1 MSVSGKGRKMERLF
15 KKCVFGSTIAHI
27 GLIALVVLF
36 AGFSRKAD
44 DFESLKPITIINLD
58 NVIVTDGATRGG
70 GSGSLPPVITPPAS
84 KPPQQQVQ
92 PPQPQPKP
100 PQPKPSPQPAVQ
112 EEPVVKP
119 EPSSKAKNAQDS
131 DDLREETSLDGK
143 LPPRSRS
150 TGIKISTN
158 LVVRKGGSTSMAN
171 KSQNTAIAA
180 SKVAQEFNSALKN
193 IGAGL
198 SSGGLRM
205 DDVPGFGGG
214 GPAMVNYTQ
223 LIMSIFDRAWIPP
236 TEITDE
242 NLIAEVRIII
252 HRSGKV
258 TSARIIK
265 RSGNAAMDASVMR
278 ALESVTSVPPFPAEA
293 RDFERTFVIEFNLKA
308 KLARG

>member
-1 MSVSGKGRKMERLF
+1 MEKIF
-15 KKCVFGSTIAHI
+15 KKCVFGSTLAHI
-27 GLIALVVLF
+27 GLIAIVVLF
-36 AGFSRKAD
+36 AGFTRKSD
-44 DFESLKPITIINLD
+44 DFESFKPITIMNLD
-58 NVIVTDGATRGG
+58 NVIVTDGPTRGG
-70 GSGSLPPVITPPAS
+70 GSGSLPPVITPPAP
-84 KPPQQQVQ
+84 KPIQQQPQ
-92 PPQPQPKP
+92 PPQPQTQ
-100 PQPKPSPQPAVQ
+100 PQSRQKSEEQKTEESPIP
-112 EEPVVKP
+112 KP
-119 EPSSKAKNAQDS
+119 EPAPKNKNTSTS
-131 DDLREETSLDGK
+131 DDSHEETSLDGK
-143 LPPRSRS
+143 LPSRNRS

-158 LVVRKGGSTSMAN
+158 LVVRKNGSTSGKGA
-171 KSQNTAIAA
+171 KNTTTASAA
-180 SKVAQEFNSALKN
+180 TGKLAQEFNSAIKN

-198 SSGGLRM
+198 SSGGLHM
-205 DDVPGFGGG
+205 NDVPGFGGG

-242 NLIAEVRIII
+242 NMVAEVRIII

-278 ALESVTSVPPFPAEA
+278 ALESVTSVPAFPAEA